1 MVDEWGEQGRS
12 VVGHHLT
19 TTFVSRELYQMT
31 LGTMLILYEFIVIFY
46 RLSIHNT
53 LRRSWPNASNR
64 HNNWPLL
71 PLLLLPPLLLRE
83 LVPVD
88 RSRRRMTP
96 SPTLSLLART
106 R

>member
-1 MVDEWGEQGRS
+1 VVGEWGEQGRS

-71 PLLLLPPLLLRE
+71 PPLLLLLLPITETDDALADFESLGA
-83 LVPVD
+83 D
-88 RSRRRMTP
+88 S
-96 SPTLSLLART
+96 LS
-106 R
+106 

>member
-1 MVDEWGEQGRS
+1 
-12 VVGHHLT
+12 
-19 TTFVSRELYQMT
+19 MT
-31 LGTMLILYEFIVIFY
+31 LGTMLILYEFIAIFY

-64 HNNWPLL
+64 HNNSPLL
-71 PLLLLPPLLLRE
+71 PLPLPLLRE